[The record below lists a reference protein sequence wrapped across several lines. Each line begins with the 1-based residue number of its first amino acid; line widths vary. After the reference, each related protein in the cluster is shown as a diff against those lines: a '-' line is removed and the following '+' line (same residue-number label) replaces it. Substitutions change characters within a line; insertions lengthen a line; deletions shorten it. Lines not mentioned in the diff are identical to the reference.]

1 METNCAHGPLRRKEE
16 GEEFFSRFQ
25 NVGKWKVRRR
35 VVDFFKCDF
44 SLSLSLFASFLEL
57 ARLQLKWDF
66 WGGREEKGG
75 KWKRELD
82 SRLGTFRSAVP
93 LDVHGM
99 CVRTYGHGRT
109 NEIELE
115 SGELP

>member
-1 METNCAHGPLRRKEE
+1 MRMVPCAG
-16 GEEFFSRFQ
+16 
-25 NVGKWKVRRR
+25 RRR
-35 VVDFFKCDF
+35 GRNFFPFSKCGKVEGAEESSGFFQKCDF
-44 SLSLSLFASFLEL
+44 SLSLRFFSRVGATSIEVGFL
-57 ARLQLKWDF
+57 
-66 WGGREEKGG
+66 GREGGKGG
-75 KWKRELD
+75 GGEWKRELD